1 LLLLMLT
8 AVVAG
13 IRYAN
18 RPEKRRWDRI
28 LKHFAVQST
37 GTRRTAFTELDYRLT
52 CSLVII
58 VF

>member
-1 LLLLMLT
+1 MLT